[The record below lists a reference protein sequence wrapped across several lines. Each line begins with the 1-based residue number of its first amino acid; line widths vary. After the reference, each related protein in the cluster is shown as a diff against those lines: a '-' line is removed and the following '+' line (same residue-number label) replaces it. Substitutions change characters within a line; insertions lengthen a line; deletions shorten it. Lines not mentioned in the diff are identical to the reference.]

1 MRKEMLRYICSQ
13 VVIYFWGYISRV
25 DLKVLIYFR
34 GYIFTGA
41 NIFQRIYQQVS
52 GNILA
57 GWAAASRSGDE
68 ACPGESQTGPG
79 EHCIGG
85 EDDEEKLFR
94 PVDDG
99 GELHVCGVTDD
110 GGRGV
115 CSGERWETGLLTRL
129 LGSIWGGGGPSEPS
143 CIDKKY
149 FVER

>member
-1 MRKEMLRYICSQ
+1 MLLLLGNNVSVGEIGGGWKGCE
-13 VVIYFWGYISRV
+13 VILPW
-25 DLKVLIYFR
+25 L
-34 GYIFTGA
+34 
-41 NIFQRIYQQVS
+41 
-52 GNILA
+52 
-57 GWAAASRSGDE
+57 GDD
-68 ACPGESQTGPG
+68 
-79 EHCIGG
+79 G

-99 GELHVCGVTDD
+99 GELHVCGVKDD

-149 FVER
+149 FVAACRSCSLSSAVWRLKMKLEVVSRRNLTNFSPFVYNYFTLEYSNPNLTQLN